1 MIKLKYYPENTLQR
15 FEFPKVLA
23 QIEKRCNSDRAKRYV
38 DELRPIDQV
47 DTIIRLLEETTEAK
61 SIAENGL
68 YFPEIAF
75 PNISRELG
83 MLGIDNAVLDGQQVI
98 KLRKVADV
106 AATVIRFLGE
116 KKELYPRL
124 RGIVEGLYA
133 SKDLIA
139 LIDEV
144 LEPNGFVKTSAS
156 KELGKARKALAEAKQ
171 KANKAFEA
179 AVRKYKKLGW
189 LRDYEESVYNDRR
202 VLAVTAEN
210 KRKIDGTLHGHSE
223 SGNTS
228 FVEPGNLVNLNND
241 VAEYRQWEEREEYR
255 ILRELTQQLR
265 TYKAILE
272 SYENA
277 LGFIEFTFAK
287 ARYAMSIDAV
297 KPILTREKDIE
308 LLRAYHP
315 VLVVQNRKEGKST
328 IPMNLAL
335 DHRSRILVISGPNA
349 GGKSVS
355 LKTFG
360 LLQIMYQC
368 GLLIPAE
375 GHSRMGVFKRLFV
388 DIGDDQSIAYELST
402 YSSRLV
408 KMKHFLFHADKS
420 TLFFID
426 EFGTGSDPELGGAI
440 AETILEELGKSR
452 AFGVITTHYA
462 NLKILAE
469 NSPMMLNGCML
480 FDEET
485 LLPKYKLD
493 IGQAGSSYTFEVA
506 QKIGLDPKVIE
517 GAKAKLDD
525 RKVNLDKLLITLQTK
540 KNQLNK
546 ETHTLQSEKSNIRK
560 EVEASKREAQ
570 RFREKQEDLNFSENK
585 RLIQQGKKYETLLKD
600 WREGNKR
607 KEIIRKLTLTS
618 EKEAARK
625 KEKDRTEL
633 MRDKQERIKKQ
644 KDNRRKNRQE
654 SVKLA
659 AKPILVGDTVY
670 MQGSKEPGVV
680 EDINK
685 NKATVVF
692 GMIRTIVPINK
703 LRSAG

>member
-1 MIKLKYYPENTLQR
+1 MKYYPENTLQR
-15 FEFPKVLA
+15 FEFQKVLA
-23 QIEKRCNSDRAKRYV
+23 QIEKRCNSERAKRYV
-38 DELRPIDQV
+38 DELRPV
-47 DTIIRLLEETTEAK
+47 DEVDSILRFLEETTEAK

-75 PNISRELG
+75 PNINRELG
-83 MLGIDNAVLDGQQVI
+83 MLGIDNSVLDGQQVI
-98 KLRKVADV
+98 KLRKVAEV

-116 KKELYPRL
+116 KRELYPRL

-156 KELGKARKALAEAKQ
+156 KELGRARKALAEAKQ

-228 FVEPGNLVNLNND
+228 FVEPGSLVNLNND
-241 VAEYRQWEEREEYR
+241 VAEYRQWEQREEYR
-255 ILRELTQQLR
+255 ILRELTHQLR
-265 TYKAILE
+265 SYKAILE

-287 ARYAMSIDAV
+287 ARYAMHIDGI
-297 KPILTREKDIE
+297 KPIISREKEIE
-308 LLRAYHP
+308 LLNAYHP
-315 VLVVQNRKEGKST
+315 VLLEQNRSEGKST
-328 IPMNLAL
+328 IPMNLVL
-335 DHRSRILVISGPNA
+335 DHEKRILVISGPNA

-360 LLQIMYQC
+360 LLQIMFQC
-368 GLLIPAE
+368 GMLIPAE
-375 GHSRMGVFKRLFV
+375 GHSRMGVFRQIFV

-408 KMKHFLFHADKS
+408 KMKHFLFHCNKN

-452 AFGVITTHYA
+452 AYGVITTHYA

-485 LLPKYKLD
+485 LQPKYKLD

-546 ETHTLQSEKSNIRK
+546 ETHILQTEKSRIRK
-560 EVEASKREAQ
+560 EVEASKREAEI
-570 RFREKQEDLNFSENK
+570 FREKQEDLNFSENK
-585 RLIQQGKKYETLLKD
+585 RLIQQGKKYESLLNEWHD
-600 WREGNKR
+600 RNKR
-607 KEIIRKLTLTS
+607 KEMIRKLTLTS

-625 KEKDRTEL
+625 KEKDQTEQ
-633 MRDKQERIKKQ
+633 MRDKKERIRKQ
-644 KDNRRKNRQE
+644 KENRRKNRQE
-654 SVKLA
+654 SKELA
-659 AKPILVGDTVY
+659 AKPIHIGDKVHMPGT
-670 MQGSKEPGVV
+670 KEPGVV
-680 EDINK
+680 EEINK

>member
-1 MIKLKYYPENTLQR
+1 MKYYPENTLER
-15 FEFPKVLA
+15 FEFPKVLS
-23 QIEKRCNSDRAKRYV
+23 QLEKRCTSERAKRYV
-38 DELRPIDQV
+38 EELRPVDEV
-47 DTIIRLLEETTEAK
+47 DTIMRWLEETTEAK
-61 SIAENGL
+61 SIADNGL
-68 YFPEIAF
+68 YFPDIAF

-83 MLGIDNAVLDGQQVI
+83 LLSIDNAVLEGVQVI
-98 KLRKVADV
+98 KLRKVAEV

-116 KKELYPRL
+116 KREYYPRL

-133 SKDLIA
+133 SKDLLA

-156 KELGKARKALAEAKQ
+156 KELGRARKALAEAKQ

-228 FVEPGNLVNLNND
+228 FVEPSNLVNLNNE
-241 VAEYRQWEEREEYR
+241 VAEARQWEKREEYR
-255 ILRELTQQLR
+255 ILRELSHELR
-265 TYKAILE
+265 TYKPILE

-277 LGFIEFTFAK
+277 LGFMEFTFAK
-287 ARYAMSIDAV
+287 ARYAMHIDAT
-297 KPILTREKDIE
+297 KPILTREKDLE
-308 LLRAYHP
+308 LVNAFHP
-315 VLVVQNRKEGKST
+315 VLLEQNRSEGKKT

-335 DHRSRILVISGPNA
+335 DHENRILVISGPNA

-355 LKTFG
+355 LKSFG
-360 LLQIMYQC
+360 LLQIMFQC
-368 GLLIPAE
+368 GMLIPAE
-375 GHSRMGVFKRLFV
+375 GHSRMGVFRQIFV

-408 KMKHFLFHADKS
+408 KMKHFLFHANKN

-440 AETILEELGKSR
+440 AETILEELGKSK

-493 IGQAGSSYTFEVA
+493 VGQAGSSYTFEVA
-506 QKIGLDPKVIE
+506 RKIGLDQNVIDH
-517 GAKAKLDD
+517 AKEKLDD

-546 ETHTLQSEKSNIRK
+546 ETHILQTEKSRIRK
-560 EVEASKREAQ
+560 EIEASKREAEI
-570 RFREKQEDLNFSENK
+570 FREKQEDLNFSENK
-585 RLIQQGKKYETLLKD
+585 RLIQQGKKYESLLAD
-600 WREGNKR
+600 WQDAKKR
-607 KEIIRKLTLTS
+607 KEMIRKLTLTS

-625 KEKDRTEL
+625 KEKDLTEQ
-633 MRDKQERIKKQ
+633 MRDKKERIRKQ
-644 KDNRRKNRQE
+644 KENRRKNRQE
-654 SVKLA
+654 SKQLA
-659 AKPILVGDTVY
+659 AKPINVGDKVRMPGT
-670 MQGSKEPGVV
+670 KESGVV
-680 EDINK
+680 EEINK

>member
-1 MIKLKYYPENTLQR
+1 MKYFPENTLQR
-15 FEFPKVLA
+15 FEFPKIIA
-23 QIEKRCNSDRAKRYV
+23 QIEKRCDSDRAKRYAE
-38 DELRPIDQV
+38 ELRPVDQF
-47 DTIIRLLEETTEAK
+47 DTITRLLEETTEAK
-61 SIAENGL
+61 AIAENGI
-68 YFPEIAF
+68 YFPEISF

-98 KLRKVADV
+98 KLRKVAEV

-124 RGIVEGLYA
+124 RGIVEGLYT
-133 SKDLIA
+133 SKELIS

-156 KELGKARKALAEAKQ
+156 KELGRARKALAEAKH

-189 LRDYEESVYNDRR
+189 LRDYEESIYNDRR

-210 KRKIDGTLHGHSE
+210 KRKIDGTLHGNSE

-228 FVEPGNLVNLNND
+228 FVEPANLVNLNND
-241 VAEYRQWEEREEYR
+241 VAESRQWEKREEYR
-255 ILRELTQQLR
+255 ILRELTHNLR
-265 TYKAILE
+265 SYKAILE

-277 LGFIEFTFAK
+277 LGFLDFTFAK
-287 ARYAMSIDAV
+287 ARYAMHIDAN
-297 KPILTREKDIE
+297 KPLISRKKEINVIQ
-308 LLRAYHP
+308 AYHP
-315 VLVVQNRKEGKST
+315 VLLEQNRADGKTT
-328 IPMNLAL
+328 IPMNLSL
-335 DHRSRILVISGPNA
+335 DYKKRILVISGPNA

-360 LLQIMYQC
+360 LLQIMFQC
-368 GLLIPAE
+368 GMLIPAE
-375 GHSRMGVFKRLFV
+375 EHSQMGIFKQFFV

-408 KMKHFLFHADKS
+408 KMKHFLFHANKN

-440 AETILEELGKSR
+440 AETILEEMGKSK

-480 FDEET
+480 FDEDT

-506 QKIGLDPKVIE
+506 QKIGLDQGVID
-517 GAKAKLDD
+517 GAKMKLDD

-540 KNQLNK
+540 KNKLNK
-546 ETHTLQSEKSNIRK
+546 ETHILQTEKSKIRK
-560 EVEASKREAQ
+560 EIEASRLEAEKY
-570 RFREKQEDLNFSENK
+570 REKQENLNFSENM
-585 RLIQQGKKYETLLKD
+585 RLIQQGKKYDSILKD
-600 WREGNKR
+600 WHDKGKR
-607 KEIIRKLTLTS
+607 KDITRKLTLMS

-625 KEKDRTEL
+625 KEKDMTER
-633 MRDKQERIKKQ
+633 MREKQDRIRKQ
-644 KDNRRKNRQE
+644 KENRRKSRQE
-654 SVKLA
+654 SKKLMD
-659 AKPILVGDTVY
+659 KPIHVGDKVRMPGT
-670 MQGSKEPGVV
+670 KEAGVV
-680 EDINK
+680 EEISK

>member
-1 MIKLKYYPENTLQR
+1 LKYFPENTLQR
-15 FEFPKVLA
+15 FEFQKVIA
-23 QIEKRCNSDRAKRYV
+23 QIEQRCDSDRAKRYA
-38 DELRPIDQV
+38 ESLLPSEQV
-47 DTIIRLLEETTEAK
+47 DTITRWLEETTEAK
-61 SIAENGL
+61 NIAENGI

-75 PNISRELG
+75 PNINRELS
-83 MLGIDNAVLDGQQVI
+83 MLGVDNSVLDGQQII
-98 KLRKVADV
+98 KLRKVAEV

-116 KKELYPRL
+116 KRELYPRL

-133 SKDLIA
+133 SKELIE
-139 LIDEV
+139 LIDQI

-156 KELGKARKALAEAKQ
+156 KELGKARKSLAEAKQ

-210 KRKIDGTLHGHSE
+210 KRKIDGTLHGNSE

-228 FVEPGNLVNLNND
+228 FVEPANLVNLNNE
-241 VAEYRQWEEREEYR
+241 VAEARQWERREEYR
-255 ILRELTQQLR
+255 ILRELTNELR

-277 LGFIEFTFAK
+277 LGFLDFTFAK
-287 ARYAMSIDAV
+287 ARYALHIGAQ

-308 LLRAYHP
+308 LFKAYHP
-315 VLVVQNRKEGKST
+315 VLLEQNRDEGKAT
-328 IPMNLAL
+328 IPMDLAL
-335 DHRSRILVISGPNA
+335 NHEKRILVISGPNA

-360 LLQIMYQC
+360 LLQIMFQC
-368 GLLIPAE
+368 GVLIPAE
-375 GHSRMGVFKRLFV
+375 EYSRMAVFKQLFV

-408 KMKHFLFHADKS
+408 KMKHFLFHANKN

-440 AETILEELGKSR
+440 AETILEELGRSK

-469 NSPMMLNGCML
+469 NSAMMLNGCML

-506 QKIGLDPKVIE
+506 QKIGLDQKVIE
-517 GAKAKLDD
+517 GAKLKLDD

-546 ETHTLQSEKSNIRK
+546 ETHILQTEKSRIRK
-560 EVEASKREAQ
+560 EIEASRKEAE

-585 RLIQQGKKYETLLKD
+585 RLIQQGKKYDSLLKD
-600 WREGNKR
+600 WHDKAKR

-625 KEKDRTEL
+625 KEKDLTEK
-633 MRDKQERIKKQ
+633 MREKQERIRKQ
-644 KDNRRKNRQE
+644 KENRRKNRDE
-654 SVKLA
+654 SKKLQS
-659 AKPILVGDTVY
+659 KPIHVGDKVRMPGTR
-670 MQGSKEPGVV
+670 EAGVV
-680 EDINK
+680 EEITKD
-685 NKATVVF
+685 KATVVF
-692 GMIRTIVPINK
+692 GMIRTIVPLNK

>member
-1 MIKLKYYPENTLQR
+1 MKYYPENTLQR

-23 QIEKRCNSDRAKRYV
+23 QIEKRCNSERAKRYV
-38 DELRPIDQV
+38 EELRPVDQV
-47 DTIIRLLEETTEAK
+47 DSIIRFLEETTEAK

-68 YFPEIAF
+68 YFPEITF

-83 MLGIDNAVLDGQQVI
+83 MLGVDNAVLDGQQII
-98 KLRKVADV
+98 KLRKVAEV

-189 LRDYEESVYNDRR
+189 LRDYEESIYNDRR

-241 VAEYRQWEEREEYR
+241 VAESRQWEQREEYR
-255 ILRELTQQLR
+255 ILRELTQNLR
-265 TYKAILE
+265 SYKAILE

-277 LGFIEFTFAK
+277 LGFLEFTFAK
-287 ARYAMSIDAV
+287 ARYAMHIDAV
-297 KPILTREKDIE
+297 KPILSREKDVE
-308 LLRAYHP
+308 LVQAYHP
-315 VLVVQNRKEGKST
+315 VLLEQNRNEGKST
-328 IPMNLAL
+328 IPMDLAL
-335 DHRSRILVISGPNA
+335 DHKNRILVISGPNA

-360 LLQIMYQC
+360 LLQIMFQS
-368 GLLIPAE
+368 GMLIPAE
-375 GHSRMGVFKRLFV
+375 GHSRMGVFRQIFV

-408 KMKHFLFHADKS
+408 KMKHFLFHANKN

-440 AETILEELGKSR
+440 AETILEEMGKSK

-506 QKIGLDPKVIE
+506 QKIGLDPSVIE
-517 GAKAKLDD
+517 GAKSKLDD

-546 ETHTLQSEKSNIRK
+546 ETHILQTEKSRIRK
-560 EVEASKREAQ
+560 EIEASKREADI
-570 RFREKQEDLNFSENK
+570 FREKQEDLNFSENK
-585 RLIQQGKKYETLLKD
+585 RLIQQGKKYESLLSD
-600 WREGNKR
+600 WHDRNKR
-607 KEIIRKLTLTS
+607 KEIIRRLTLTS
-618 EKEAARK
+618 EKEAAKK
-625 KEKDRTEL
+625 KEKDLTEQ
-633 MRDKQERIKKQ
+633 MRDKKERIKKQ
-644 KDNRRKNRQE
+644 KENRRKNRQE
-654 SVKLA
+654 SKKLA
-659 AKPILVGDTVY
+659 SKPIHVGDKVHMPGT
-670 MQGSKEPGVV
+670 KEPGVV
-680 EDINK
+680 EEINK

>member
-1 MIKLKYYPENTLQR
+1 MKYFPENTLQR
-15 FEFPKVLA
+15 FEFPKIIA
-23 QIEKRCNSDRAKRYV
+23 QIEKRCDSDRAKRYAE
-38 DELRPIDQV
+38 ELRPVDQF
-47 DTIIRLLEETTEAK
+47 DTITRLLEETTEAK
-61 SIAENGL
+61 AIAENGI
-68 YFPEIAF
+68 YFPEISF

-98 KLRKVADV
+98 KLRKVAEV

-124 RGIVEGLYA
+124 RGIVEGLYT
-133 SKDLIA
+133 SKELIS

-156 KELGKARKALAEAKQ
+156 KELGRARKALAEAKH

-189 LRDYEESVYNDRR
+189 LRDYEESIYNDRR

-210 KRKIDGTLHGHSE
+210 KRKIDGTLHGNSE

-228 FVEPGNLVNLNND
+228 FVEPANLVNLNND
-241 VAEYRQWEEREEYR
+241 VAESRQWEKREEYR
-255 ILRELTQQLR
+255 ILRELTHNLR
-265 TYKAILE
+265 SYKAILE

-277 LGFIEFTFAK
+277 LGFLDFTFAK
-287 ARYAMSIDAV
+287 ARYAMHIDANKSLISRKKEINV
-297 KPILTREKDIE
+297 IQ
-308 LLRAYHP
+308 AYHP
-315 VLVVQNRKEGKST
+315 VLLEQNRADGKTT
-328 IPMNLAL
+328 IPMNLSL
-335 DHRSRILVISGPNA
+335 DYKKRILVISGPNA

-360 LLQIMYQC
+360 LLQIMFQC
-368 GLLIPAE
+368 GMLIPAE
-375 GHSRMGVFKRLFV
+375 EHSQMGIFKQFFV

-408 KMKHFLFHADKS
+408 KMKHFLFHANKN

-440 AETILEELGKSR
+440 AETILEEMGKSK

-480 FDEET
+480 FDEDT

-506 QKIGLDPKVIE
+506 QKIGLDQGVID
-517 GAKAKLDD
+517 GAKMKLDD

-540 KNQLNK
+540 KNKLNK
-546 ETHTLQSEKSNIRK
+546 ETHILQTEKSKIRK
-560 EVEASKREAQ
+560 EIEASRLEAEKY
-570 RFREKQEDLNFSENK
+570 REKQENLNFSENM
-585 RLIQQGKKYETLLKD
+585 RLIQQGKKYDSILKD
-600 WREGNKR
+600 WHDKGKR
-607 KEIIRKLTLTS
+607 KDITRKLTLMS

-625 KEKDRTEL
+625 KEKDMTER
-633 MRDKQERIKKQ
+633 MREKQDRIRKQ
-644 KDNRRKNRQE
+644 KENRRKSRQE
-654 SVKLA
+654 SKKLMD
-659 AKPILVGDTVY
+659 KPIHVGDKVRMPGT
-670 MQGSKEPGVV
+670 KEAGVV
-680 EDINK
+680 EEISK

>member
-1 MIKLKYYPENTLQR
+1 
-15 FEFPKVLA
+15 
-23 QIEKRCNSDRAKRYV
+23 
-38 DELRPIDQV
+38 
-47 DTIIRLLEETTEAK
+47 
-61 SIAENGL
+61 
-68 YFPEIAF
+68 
-75 PNISRELG
+75 

-98 KLRKVADV
+98 KLRKVAEV

-124 RGIVEGLYA
+124 RGIVEGLYT
-133 SKDLIA
+133 SKELIS

-156 KELGKARKALAEAKQ
+156 KELGRARKALAEAKH

-189 LRDYEESVYNDRR
+189 LRDYEESIYNDRR

-210 KRKIDGTLHGHSE
+210 KRKIDGTLHGNSE

-228 FVEPGNLVNLNND
+228 FVEPANLVNLNND
-241 VAEYRQWEEREEYR
+241 VAESRQWEKREEYR
-255 ILRELTQQLR
+255 ILRELTHNLR
-265 TYKAILE
+265 SYKAILE

-277 LGFIEFTFAK
+277 LGFLDFTFAK
-287 ARYAMSIDAV
+287 ARYAMHIDAN
-297 KPILTREKDIE
+297 KPLISREKEINVIQ
-308 LLRAYHP
+308 AYHP
-315 VLVVQNRKEGKST
+315 VLLEQNRADGKTT
-328 IPMNLAL
+328 IPMNLSL
-335 DHRSRILVISGPNA
+335 DYKKRILVISGPNA

-360 LLQIMYQC
+360 LLQIMFQC
-368 GLLIPAE
+368 GMLIPAE
-375 GHSRMGVFKRLFV
+375 EHSQMGIFKQFFV

-408 KMKHFLFHADKS
+408 KMKHFLFHANKN

-440 AETILEELGKSR
+440 AETILEEMGKSK

-480 FDEET
+480 FDEDT

-506 QKIGLDPKVIE
+506 QKIGLDQGVID
-517 GAKAKLDD
+517 GAKMKLDD

-540 KNQLNK
+540 KNKLNK
-546 ETHTLQSEKSNIRK
+546 ETHILQTEKSKIRK
-560 EVEASKREAQ
+560 EIEASRLEAEKY
-570 RFREKQEDLNFSENK
+570 REKQENLNFSENM
-585 RLIQQGKKYETLLKD
+585 RLIQQGKKYDSILKD
-600 WREGNKR
+600 WHDKGKR
-607 KEIIRKLTLTS
+607 KDITRKLTLMS

-625 KEKDRTEL
+625 KEKDMTER
-633 MRDKQERIKKQ
+633 MREKQDRIRKQ
-644 KDNRRKNRQE
+644 KENRRKSRQE
-654 SVKLA
+654 SKKLMD
-659 AKPILVGDTVY
+659 KPIHVGDKVRMPGT
-670 MQGSKEPGVV
+670 KEAGVV
-680 EDINK
+680 EEISK